1 MLQRCAPDFSTE
13 NTLGDGLN
21 FFHKTLN
28 RKKARLENQAKKVE
42 REENL
47 MGEAKSK
54 KIKIKNEIEEI
65 ILKRSEA
72 KSNYKEAVE
81 KIKNAAKLAKMEVE
95 KEERRL
101 LSYRVPKYRC
111 YNGPFEISTENG
123 PF

>member
-1 MLQRCAPDFSTE
+1 MVH
-13 NTLGDGLN
+13 
-21 FFHKTLN
+21 FHKILN

-54 KIKIKNEIEEI
+54 KIKIKNEIDEI

-101 LSYRVPKYRC
+101 LSYRVP
-111 YNGPFEISTENG
+111 N
-123 PF
+123 

>member
-1 MLQRCAPDFSTE
+1 MIMPRQINLVD
-13 NTLGDGLN
+13 NYHDDNYYN
-21 FFHKTLN
+21 FKLE
-28 RKKARLENQAKKVE
+28 KAQLENQAKKVE

-54 KIKIKNEIEEI
+54 KIKIKKEIDDI
-65 ILKRSEA
+65 IIKRSEA

-101 LSYRVPKYRC
+101 LS
-111 YNGPFEISTENG
+111 
-123 PF
+123 

>member
-1 MLQRCAPDFSTE
+1 MWFNQYPNDTVQCWAPYILTILFILE
-13 NTLGDGLN
+13 
-21 FFHKTLN
+21 
-28 RKKARLENQAKKVE
+28 KAQLENQAKKVE

-54 KIKIKNEIEEI
+54 KIKIKKEIEEI

-101 LSYRVPKYRC
+101 LR
-111 YNGPFEISTENG
+111 
-123 PF
+123 

>member
-1 MLQRCAPDFSTE
+1 M
-13 NTLGDGLN
+13 
-21 FFHKTLN
+21 
-28 RKKARLENQAKKVE
+28 ENQAKKVE

-101 LSYRVPKYRC
+101 LSYRVPKYRW
-111 YNGPFEISTENG
+111 YNRPFLLKMGHFENYVKIL
-123 PF
+123 

>member
-1 MLQRCAPDFSTE
+1 M
-13 NTLGDGLN
+13 
-21 FFHKTLN
+21 
-28 RKKARLENQAKKVE
+28 ENQAKKVE

-54 KIKIKNEIEEI
+54 KIKIKNEIDDI
-65 ILKRSEA
+65 IIKRSEA

-101 LSYRVPKYRC
+101 LS
-111 YNGPFEISTENG
+111 
-123 PF
+123 

>member
-1 MLQRCAPDFSTE
+1 MLDPPYILTILFILE
-13 NTLGDGLN
+13 
-21 FFHKTLN
+21 
-28 RKKARLENQAKKVE
+28 KAQLENQAKKVE

-54 KIKIKNEIEEI
+54 KIKIKKEIDEI

-101 LSYRVPKYRC
+101 LR
-111 YNGPFEISTENG
+111 
-123 PF
+123 

>member
-1 MLQRCAPDFSTE
+1 MIMPRQINLVD
-13 NTLGDGLN
+13 NYHDDNYYN
-21 FFHKTLN
+21 FKLE
-28 RKKARLENQAKKVE
+28 KAQLENQAKKFE

-54 KIKIKNEIEEI
+54 KIKIKKEIDDI
-65 ILKRSEA
+65 IIKRSEA

-101 LSYRVPKYRC
+101 LS
-111 YNGPFEISTENG
+111 
-123 PF
+123 